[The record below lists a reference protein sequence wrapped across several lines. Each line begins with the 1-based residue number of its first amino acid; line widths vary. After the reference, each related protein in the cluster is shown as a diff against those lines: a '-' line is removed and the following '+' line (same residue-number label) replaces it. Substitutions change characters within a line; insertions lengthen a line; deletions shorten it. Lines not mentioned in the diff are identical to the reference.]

1 MSTLLV
7 EIVPLALGAA
17 ISPVI
22 FLLQLT
28 TLTGPRPI
36 ARGSVLAAGAAA
48 ALIVVSTIGVLVGDT
63 GFSTRDTLQAVI
75 NIVFGALLAA
85 VGLRALVR
93 PPKPRKPKSSAR
105 RPSLRGSFLAG
116 VGGMA
121 SNVHDVRALHPGTR
135 ADRRKRPVVA
145 TAGDRSADHPRDN
158 AHGGVGA
165 ARARGRCPRRID
177 PHSALARRMDE
188 GEQPMDPARLG
199 PRLRCLAPRQ
209 GRGWVVMRGSRSLRT
224 HERASSPAP
233 DRACSGRPAAARVES
248 AARRRDQCRVDPR
261 PCRRWIGLEAESGAG
276 GDHRC
281 VASVDGGDD
290 LGVVDSLQV
299 DRRDAEVGMP

>member
-121 SNVHDVRALHPGTR
+121 SNVTTFALYIP
-135 ADRRKRPVVA
+135 
-145 TAGDRSADHPRDN
+145 
-158 AHGGVGA
+158 
-165 ARARGRCPRRID
+165 
-177 PHSALARRMDE
+177 ALALI
-188 GEQPMDPARLG
+188 A
-199 PRLRCLAPRQ
+199 
-209 GRGWVVMRGSRSLRT
+209 GSGLSLRQQGIAAPIILVIT
-224 HERASSPAP
+224 LMVAWVPLVLAVVVPGASTRILPWLGAWMRANN
-233 DRACSGRPAAARVES
+233 
-248 AARRRDQCRVDPR
+248 
-261 PCRRWIGLEAESGAG
+261 RWIQLVLGLGFG
-276 GDHRC
+276 VWLLVKG
-281 VASVDGGDD
+281 VDG
-290 LGVVDSLQV
+290 L
-299 DRRDAEVGMP
+299 